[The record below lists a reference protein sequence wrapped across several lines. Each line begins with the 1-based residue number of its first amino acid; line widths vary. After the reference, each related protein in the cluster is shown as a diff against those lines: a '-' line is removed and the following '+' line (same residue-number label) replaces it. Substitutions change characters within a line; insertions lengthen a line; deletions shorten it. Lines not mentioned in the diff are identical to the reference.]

1 MKLTF
6 HGGVGMVTG
15 ANYLLES
22 GDQKILIDCGLFQG
36 NNVFEELNFKPFPY
50 DPKEIAAVFITHSH
64 IDHIGRLPKLYK
76 DGFRGPVFS
85 TAPAKDFAEF
95 LLSDS
100 EHILQEES
108 ESKNLPDIYGKEE
121 INGIMNLWQ
130 TVEYRQPFK
139 IGVFEIEYYD
149 AGHVLGS
156 ASVMISVEGKKIIFS
171 GDLGN
176 VPAPL
181 IKATDYPPVADYALM
196 ETTYGNRIHEQSAK
210 RKDLLEDLIE
220 ETARNNGVLMIPAF
234 ALERTQ
240 ELLFELN
247 ELIENGRVPSMPVF
261 VDSPLAIKLTAVYQK
276 YSGDAKYFN
285 HEAINL
291 VKNGDQIFNFPGL
304 RMTLTTE
311 QSKEINSA
319 PSPKIVIAG
328 AGMSNG
334 GRILHHELRYLS
346 DPKSAILF
354 IGYQAEG
361 SLGRK
366 ILDGAPM
373 VRIMG
378 QEVAVRCKI
387 RVIDGYSAH
396 ADQPQ
401 LLKWLETMRFSL
413 RKVFLVQG
421 EKKEINP
428 LQEKIRDELAIETEA
443 PSLGQTVVI

>member
-22 GDQKILIDCGLFQG
+22 GNQKILVDCGLFQG
-36 NNVFEELNFKPFPY
+36 NSFCEEMNFQPFPY

-76 DGFRGPVFS
+76 EGFRGPVFS

-95 LLSDS
+95 LLLDS
-100 EHILQEES
+100 EHLLQEAS
-108 ESKNLPDIYGKEE
+108 EMKKMPDLYGKED
-121 INGIMNLWQ
+121 IAGIINLWQ

-139 IGVFEIEYYD
+139 IGAFEIEFYD

-156 ASVMISVEGKKIIFS
+156 SSVMINAEGKKIIFS

-176 VPAPL
+176 MPAPL
-181 IKATDYPPVADYALM
+181 IKDTDFPQNADFALM
-196 ETTYGNRIHEQSAK
+196 ETTYGNRIHEHSAR
-210 RKDLLEDLIE
+210 RKDILEDLIE
-220 ETARNNGVLMIPAF
+220 EIARKKSVLMIPAF

-240 ELLFELN
+240 ELLFEIN
-247 ELIENGRVPSMPVF
+247 ELVENGRVPAMPVF
-261 VDSPLAIKLTAVYQK
+261 VDSPLAIKLTAIYQK
-276 YSGDAKYFN
+276 YSSDARFFN
-285 HEAINL
+285 REAINL
-291 VKNGDQIFNFPGL
+291 VKNGDEIFNFPGL

-311 QSKEINSA
+311 QSKEINSV
-319 PSPKIVIAG
+319 PGPKVVIAG

-334 GRILHHELRYLS
+334 GRILHHEIRYLS
-346 DPKSAILF
+346 DPNNAILF

-361 SLGRK
+361 SLGRR
-366 ILDGAPM
+366 ILDGAPT

-378 QEVAVRCKI
+378 EEIPVRCKI

-401 LLKWLETMRFSL
+401 LLKWLEQMRFGL
-413 RKVFLVQG
+413 RQVFLVQG
-421 EKKEINP
+421 EKKEIEP
-428 LQEKIRDELAIETEA
+428 LAAKIRDELALETET

>member
-22 GDQKILIDCGLFQG
+22 GNQKILVDCGLFQG
-36 NNVFEELNFKPFPY
+36 SSFSEELNYKPFPY
-50 DPKEIAAVFITHSH
+50 DPREIAAVFVTHSH

-76 DGFRGPVFS
+76 EGFRGPVFS
-85 TAPAKDFAEF
+85 TAPSKDFAEF
-95 LLSDS
+95 LLLDS
-100 EHILQEES
+100 EHLLQEES
-108 ESKNLPDIYGKEE
+108 DSRQLPDLYGKED
-121 INGIMNLWQ
+121 IAGLMNIWQ
-130 TVEYRQPFK
+130 TVDYRQPFK
-139 IGVFEIEYYD
+139 IGAFEIEFYD

-156 ASVMISVEGKKIIFS
+156 GSIVISAENKKIVFS

-181 IKATDYPPVADYALM
+181 IKSTDYPKNADYALM
-196 ETTYGNRIHEQSAK
+196 ETTYGNRVHEQLAK

-220 ETARNNGVLMIPAF
+220 ETAQKGGVLMIPAF

-240 ELLFELN
+240 ELLFEIN
-247 ELIENGRVPSMPVF
+247 ELVENGRIPALPVF
-261 VDSPLAIKLTAVYQK
+261 IDSPLAIKLTTIYEK
-276 YSGDAKYFN
+276 YSGDLQYFN
-285 HEAINL
+285 REAVNL
-291 VKNGDQIFNFPGL
+291 KKSGDQIFNFPGL

-311 QSKEINSA
+311 QSKEINSVPA
-319 PSPKIVIAG
+319 PKVVIAG

-346 DPKSAILF
+346 DPNSAILF

-366 ILDGAPM
+366 ILDGAPT

-378 QEVAVRCKI
+378 QDVPVRCKI

-401 LLKWLETMRFSL
+401 LLKWLEEMRFGL

-421 EKKEINP
+421 EKKEIDP
-428 LQEKIRDELAIETEA
+428 LQNKIRDELAIATEA
-443 PSLGQTVVI
+443 PSLGEIAVI

>member
-22 GDQKILIDCGLFQG
+22 GDQKILVDCGLFQG
-36 NNVFEELNFKPFPY
+36 SNVFEELNFKPFPY
-50 DPKEIAAVFITHSH
+50 DPKEITAVFITHSH

-108 ESKNLPDIYGKEE
+108 DSKNLPDIYGKEE

-130 TVEYRQPFK
+130 AVEYRQPFK
-139 IGVFEIEYYD
+139 IGAFEIEYYD

-156 ASVMISVEGKKIIFS
+156 GSIMISAEGKKIIFS

-181 IKATDYPPVADYALM
+181 IKGTDYPQIADYALM
-196 ETTYGNRIHEQSAK
+196 ETTYGNRIHEQSAQ
-210 RKDLLEDLIE
+210 RKNLLEDLIE
-220 ETARNNGVLMIPAF
+220 ETAKKNGVLMIPAF

-261 VDSPLAIKLTAVYQK
+261 VDSPLAIKLTSVYQK

-304 RMTLTTE
+304 RMTLTSE
-311 QSKEINSA
+311 QSKEINSV
-319 PSPKIVIAG
+319 PGPKIVIAG

-361 SLGRK
+361 SLGRR
-366 ILDGAPM
+366 ILDGNPT

-421 EKKEINP
+421 EKKEIDP
-428 LQEKIRDELAIETEA
+428 LQAKIRDELAIETEA